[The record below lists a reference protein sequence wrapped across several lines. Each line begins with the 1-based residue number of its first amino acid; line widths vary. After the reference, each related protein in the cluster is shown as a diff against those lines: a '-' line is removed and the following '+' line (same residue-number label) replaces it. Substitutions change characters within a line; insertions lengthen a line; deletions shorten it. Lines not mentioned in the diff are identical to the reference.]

1 MDFAL
6 NRRQQFSHSP
16 LAYLLLAPQIV
27 IIAIFFVYP
36 AAQAVYLSFMLED
49 PWGMSSTFVGL
60 ENYQMLFESGEYRS
74 SVLFTI
80 MFAVVVSTISL
91 SLALLLAVKADG
103 ILHGQGPYK
112 VTLTWVYAVAPA
124 VAGIMGG
131 FLFNPHIGS
140 LTELFAAVG
149 WQFSFQTD
157 PVDATIALV
166 LVSVW
171 KQVSVNFIYFLAGL
185 QSISYAVREAALLD
199 CVSDSKRFWTITFPL
214 LAPTGFFLLVIN
226 LTYAFF
232 DTFGVIDTM
241 TAGGPGGNTT
251 SLVYKV
257 YRDGF
262 VGADLGGSSAQSVVL
277 LLLVLTLTFIQ
288 FRFVEKRVH
297 Y

>member
-1 MDFAL
+1 ME
-6 NRRQQFSHSP
+6 RRQHFSHTP
-16 LAYLLLAPQIV
+16 LPYLLLAPQIV
-27 IIAIFFVYP
+27 IIGVFFIYP
-36 AAQAVYLSFMLED
+36 AAQAIYLSFMLED
-49 PWGMSSTFVGL
+49 PWGLSSTFVWF
-60 ENYQMLFESGEYRS
+60 ENYQL
-74 SVLFTI
+74 LFTSSDYLESLG
-80 MFAVVVSTISL
+80 FTLLFSLLVSFLSL
-91 SLALLLAVKADG
+91 ALALLLAVKADN
-103 ILHGQGPYK
+103 IIHGQGPYRI
-112 VTLTWVYAVAPA
+112 TLTWVYAVAPA
-124 VAGIMGG
+124 VAGIIGG
-131 FLFNPHIGS
+131 FLFNPHIGV
-140 LTELFAAVG
+140 LTDLFERLG

-171 KQVSVNFIYFLAGL
+171 KQVSVNFVYFLAGL

-199 CVSDSKRFWTITFPL
+199 CQSDNKRFWTITFPL

-232 DTFGVIDTM
+232 ETFGVIDTM
-241 TAGGPGGNTT
+241 TNGGPGGSTT

-277 LLLVLTLTFIQ
+277 LVLVLLLTWLQ

>member
-1 MDFAL
+1 ME
-6 NRRQQFSHSP
+6 RRQHFSHTP
-16 LAYLLLAPQIV
+16 LPYLLLAPQIV
-27 IIAIFFVYP
+27 IIGVFFIYP
-36 AAQAVYLSFMLED
+36 AAQAIYLSFMLED
-49 PWGMSSTFVGL
+49 PWGLSSTFVWF
-60 ENYQMLFESGEYRS
+60 ENYQLLFTSSDYLESLGFTLLF
-74 SVLFTI
+74 SVL
-80 MFAVVVSTISL
+80 VSFLSL
-91 SLALLLAVKADG
+91 ALALLLAVKADK
-103 ILHGQGPYK
+103 IIHGQGPYRI
-112 VTLTWVYAVAPA
+112 TLTWVYAVAPA
-124 VAGIMGG
+124 VAGIIGG
-131 FLFNPHIGS
+131 FLFNPHIGV
-140 LTELFAAVG
+140 LTDLFERLG

-171 KQVSVNFIYFLAGL
+171 KQISVNFVYFLAGL

-199 CVSDSKRFWTITFPL
+199 CQSDNKRFWTITFPL

-232 DTFGVIDTM
+232 ETFGVIDTM
-241 TAGGPGGNTT
+241 TNGGPGGSTT

-277 LLLVLTLTFIQ
+277 LVLVLLLTWLQ

>member
-1 MDFAL
+1 ME
-6 NRRQQFSHSP
+6 RRQHFSHTP
-16 LAYLLLAPQIV
+16 LPYLLLAPQIV
-27 IIAIFFVYP
+27 IIGVFFIYP
-36 AAQAVYLSFMLED
+36 AAQAIYLSFMLED
-49 PWGMSSTFVGL
+49 PWGLSSTFVWF
-60 ENYQMLFESGEYRS
+60 ENYQLLFTSSDYLESLS
-74 SVLFTI
+74 FTLLFSVL
-80 MFAVVVSTISL
+80 VSFLSL
-91 SLALLLAVKADG
+91 ALALLLAVKTDN
-103 ILHGQGPYK
+103 IIHGQGPYRI
-112 VTLTWVYAVAPA
+112 TLTWVYAVAPA
-124 VAGIMGG
+124 VAGIIGG
-131 FLFNPHIGS
+131 FLFNPHIGV
-140 LTELFAAVG
+140 LTDLFERLG

-171 KQVSVNFIYFLAGL
+171 KQVSVNFVYFLAGL
-185 QSISYAVREAALLD
+185 QSISYAIREAALLD
-199 CVSDSKRFWTITFPL
+199 CQSDNKRFWTITFPL

-232 DTFGVIDTM
+232 ETFGVIDTM
-241 TAGGPGGNTT
+241 TNGGPGGSTT

-277 LLLVLTLTFIQ
+277 LVLVLLLTWLQ

>member
-1 MDFAL
+1 ME
-6 NRRQQFSHSP
+6 RRQHFSHTP
-16 LAYLLLAPQIV
+16 LPYLLLAPQIV
-27 IIAIFFVYP
+27 IIGVFFIYP
-36 AAQAVYLSFMLED
+36 AAQAIYLSFMLED
-49 PWGMSSTFVGL
+49 PWGLSSTFVWF
-60 ENYQMLFESGEYRS
+60 ENYQL
-74 SVLFTI
+74 LFTSSDYLESLG
-80 MFAVVVSTISL
+80 FTLLFSLLVSFL
-91 SLALLLAVKADG
+91 SLALALLLSVKADN
-103 ILHGQGPYK
+103 IIHGQGPYRI
-112 VTLTWVYAVAPA
+112 TLTWVYAVAPA
-124 VAGIMGG
+124 VAGIIGG
-131 FLFNPHIGS
+131 FLFNPHIGV
-140 LTELFAAVG
+140 LTDLFERLG

-171 KQVSVNFIYFLAGL
+171 KQVSVNFVYFLAGL

-199 CVSDSKRFWTITFPL
+199 CQSDNKRFWTITFPL

-232 DTFGVIDTM
+232 ETFGVIDTM
-241 TAGGPGGNTT
+241 TNGGPGGSTT

-277 LLLVLTLTFIQ
+277 LVLVLLLTWLQ

>member
-1 MDFAL
+1 ME
-6 NRRQQFSHSP
+6 RRQHFSHTP
-16 LAYLLLAPQIV
+16 LPYLLLAPQIV
-27 IIAIFFVYP
+27 IIGVFFIYP
-36 AAQAVYLSFMLED
+36 AAQAIYLSFMLED
-49 PWGMSSTFVGL
+49 PWGLSSTFVWF
-60 ENYQMLFESGEYRS
+60 ENYQL
-74 SVLFTI
+74 LFTSHDYLESLG
-80 MFAVVVSTISL
+80 FTLLFSLLVSFLSL
-91 SLALLLAVKADG
+91 ALALLLAVKADN
-103 ILHGQGPYK
+103 IIHGQGPYRI
-112 VTLTWVYAVAPA
+112 TLTWVYAVAPA
-124 VAGIMGG
+124 VAGIIGG
-131 FLFNPHIGS
+131 FLFNPHIGV
-140 LTELFAAVG
+140 LTDLFERLG

-171 KQVSVNFIYFLAGL
+171 KQASVNFVYFLAGL

-199 CVSDSKRFWTITFPL
+199 CQSDNKRFWTITFPL

-232 DTFGVIDTM
+232 ETFGVIDTM
-241 TAGGPGGNTT
+241 TNGGPGGSTT

-277 LLLVLTLTFIQ
+277 LVLVLLLTWLQ

>member
-1 MDFAL
+1 ME
-6 NRRQQFSHSP
+6 RRQHFSHTP
-16 LAYLLLAPQIV
+16 LPYLLLAPQIV
-27 IIAIFFVYP
+27 IIGVFFIYP
-36 AAQAVYLSFMLED
+36 AAQAIYLSFMLED
-49 PWGMSSTFVGL
+49 PWGLSSTFVWF
-60 ENYQMLFESGEYRS
+60 ENYQL
-74 SVLFTI
+74 LFTSSDYLESLG
-80 MFAVVVSTISL
+80 FTLLFSLLVSFLSL
-91 SLALLLAVKADG
+91 ALALLLAVKADN
-103 ILHGQGPYK
+103 IIHGQGPYRI
-112 VTLTWVYAVAPA
+112 TLTWVYAVAPA
-124 VAGIMGG
+124 VAGIIGG
-131 FLFNPHIGS
+131 FLFNPHIGV
-140 LTELFAAVG
+140 LTDLFERIG

-171 KQVSVNFIYFLAGL
+171 KQVSVNFVYFLAGL

-199 CVSDSKRFWTITFPL
+199 CQSDNKRFWTITFPL

-232 DTFGVIDTM
+232 ETFGVIDTM
-241 TAGGPGGNTT
+241 TNGGPGGSTT

-277 LLLVLTLTFIQ
+277 LVLVLLLTWLQ

>member
-1 MDFAL
+1 ME
-6 NRRQQFSHSP
+6 RQQHFSHTP
-16 LAYLLLAPQIV
+16 LPYLLLAPQIV
-27 IIAIFFVYP
+27 IIGVFFIYP
-36 AAQAVYLSFMLED
+36 AAQAIYLSFMLED
-49 PWGMSSTFVGL
+49 PWGLSSTFVWF
-60 ENYQMLFESGEYRS
+60 ENYQLLFTSSDYLESLGFTLLF
-74 SVLFTI
+74 SVL
-80 MFAVVVSTISL
+80 VSFLSL
-91 SLALLLAVKADG
+91 ALALLLAVKADN
-103 ILHGQGPYK
+103 IIHGQGPYRI
-112 VTLTWVYAVAPA
+112 TLTWVYAVAPA
-124 VAGIMGG
+124 VAGIIGG
-131 FLFNPHIGS
+131 FLFNPHIGV
-140 LTELFAAVG
+140 LTDLFERLG

-171 KQVSVNFIYFLAGL
+171 KQVSVNFVYFLAGL

-199 CVSDSKRFWTITFPL
+199 CQSDNKRFWTITFPL

-232 DTFGVIDTM
+232 ETFGVIDTM
-241 TAGGPGGNTT
+241 TNGGPGGSTT

-277 LLLVLTLTFIQ
+277 LVLVLLLTWLQ

>member
-1 MDFAL
+1 ME
-6 NRRQQFSHSP
+6 RRQHFSHTP
-16 LAYLLLAPQIV
+16 LPYLLLAPQIV
-27 IIAIFFVYP
+27 IIGVFFIYP
-36 AAQAVYLSFMLED
+36 AAQAIYLSFMLED
-49 PWGMSSTFVGL
+49 PWGLSSTFVWF
-60 ENYQMLFESGEYRS
+60 ENYQL
-74 SVLFTI
+74 LFTSSNYLESLG
-80 MFAVVVSTISL
+80 FTLLFSLLVSFLSL
-91 SLALLLAVKADG
+91 ALALLLAVKADN
-103 ILHGQGPYK
+103 IIHGQGPYRI
-112 VTLTWVYAVAPA
+112 TLTWVYAVAPA
-124 VAGIMGG
+124 VAGIIGG
-131 FLFNPHIGS
+131 FLFNPHIGV
-140 LTELFAAVG
+140 LTDLFERLG

-171 KQVSVNFIYFLAGL
+171 KQVSVNFVYFLAGL

-199 CVSDSKRFWTITFPL
+199 CQSDNKRFWTITFPL

-232 DTFGVIDTM
+232 ETFGVIDTM
-241 TAGGPGGNTT
+241 TNGGPGGSTT

-277 LLLVLTLTFIQ
+277 LVLVLLLTWLQ

>member
-1 MDFAL
+1 ME
-6 NRRQQFSHSP
+6 RRQQFRHTP
-16 LAYLLLAPQIV
+16 LPYLFIAPQIL
-27 IIAIFFVYP
+27 IIAIFFIYP

-49 PWGMSSTFVGL
+49 PWGMSSTFVWF
-60 ENYQMLFESGEYRS
+60 ENYTMLFESSEYLKS
-74 SVLFTI
+74 IGFTLLFS
-80 MFAVVVSTISL
+80 ALVSFL
-91 SLALLLAVKADG
+91 SLITALLLAVKANNV
-103 ILHGQGPYK
+103 IHGQSIYR

-124 VAGIMGG
+124 VAGVMGT
-131 FLFNPHIGS
+131 FIFNPHIG
-140 LTELFAAVG
+140 LFTDFFKSVG
-149 WQFSFQTD
+149 YEFNYQTD
-157 PVDATIALV
+157 SSQAIFILV

-171 KQVSVNFIYFLAGL
+171 KQISVNFVYFLAGL
-185 QSISYAVREAALLD
+185 QSIPHAVKEASMLD
-199 CVSDSKRFWTITFPL
+199 CVSDTRRFWTITFPL

-232 DTFGVIDTM
+232 ETFGVIDTM
-241 TAGGPGGNTT
+241 TAGGPGGSTT

-277 LLLVLTLTFIQ
+277 LLLVLGLTWIQ

>member
-1 MDFAL
+1 ME
-6 NRRQQFSHSP
+6 RRQHFSHTP
-16 LAYLLLAPQIV
+16 LPYLLLTPQIV
-27 IIAIFFVYP
+27 IIGVFFIYP
-36 AAQAVYLSFMLED
+36 AAQAIYLSFMLED
-49 PWGMSSTFVGL
+49 PWGLSSTFVWF
-60 ENYQMLFESGEYRS
+60 ENYQL
-74 SVLFTI
+74 LFTSSDYLESLG
-80 MFAVVVSTISL
+80 FTLLFSLLVSFL
-91 SLALLLAVKADG
+91 SLALALLLSVKADN
-103 ILHGQGPYK
+103 IIHGQGPYRI
-112 VTLTWVYAVAPA
+112 TLTWVYAVAPA
-124 VAGIMGG
+124 VAGIIGG
-131 FLFNPHIGS
+131 FLFNPHIGV
-140 LTELFAAVG
+140 LTDLFERLG

-171 KQVSVNFIYFLAGL
+171 KQVSVNFVYFLAGL

-199 CVSDSKRFWTITFPL
+199 CQSDNKRFWTITFPL

-232 DTFGVIDTM
+232 ETFGVIDTM
-241 TAGGPGGNTT
+241 TNGGPGGSTT

-277 LLLVLTLTFIQ
+277 LVLVLLLTWLQ

>member
-1 MDFAL
+1 MQ
-6 NRRQQFSHSP
+6 RRQHFAHTP
-16 LAYLLLAPQIV
+16 LPYLLLAPQIV
-27 IIAIFFVYP
+27 IIAVFFIYP
-36 AAQAVYLSFMLED
+36 AAQAIYLSFMLED
-49 PWGMSSTFVGL
+49 PWGLSSTFVWF
-60 ENYQMLFESGEYRS
+60 ENYQ
-74 SVLFTI
+74 VLFSSTDYLDSLGFTLLFSVI
-80 MFAVVVSTISL
+80 VSFLSL
-91 SLALLLAVKADG
+91 ALALLLAVKADN
-103 ILHGQGPYK
+103 IIHGQGSYR

-124 VAGIMGG
+124 VAGIIGG
-131 FLFNPHIGS
+131 FLFNPHIGV
-140 LTELFAAVG
+140 LTDLFQYIG
-149 WQFSFQTD
+149 WQFSFQTN
-157 PVDATIALV
+157 PVDATIALI

-171 KQVSVNFIYFLAGL
+171 KQVSVNFLYFLAGL

-199 CVSDSKRFWTITFPL
+199 CQSDNKRFWSITFPL

-241 TAGGPGGNTT
+241 TNGGPGGSTT

-277 LLLVLTLTFIQ
+277 LVLVLALTWLQ

>member
-1 MDFAL
+1 MTVE
-6 NRRQQFSHSP
+6 RRQHFSHTP
-16 LAYLLLAPQIV
+16 LPYLLLAPQIV
-27 IIAIFFVYP
+27 IIGVFFIYP
-36 AAQAVYLSFMLED
+36 AAQAIYLSFMLED
-49 PWGMSSTFVGL
+49 PWGLSSTFVWF
-60 ENYQMLFESGEYRS
+60 ENYQL
-74 SVLFTI
+74 LFTSSDYLESLG
-80 MFAVVVSTISL
+80 FTLLFSLLVSFLSL
-91 SLALLLAVKADG
+91 ALALLLAVKADN
-103 ILHGQGPYK
+103 IIHGQGPYRI
-112 VTLTWVYAVAPA
+112 TLTWVYAVAPA
-124 VAGIMGG
+124 VAGIIGG
-131 FLFNPHIGS
+131 FLFNPHIGV
-140 LTELFAAVG
+140 LTDLFERLG

-157 PVDATIALV
+157 PVDATIALI

-171 KQVSVNFIYFLAGL
+171 KQVSVNFVYFLAGL

-199 CVSDSKRFWTITFPL
+199 CQSDNKRFWTITFPL

-232 DTFGVIDTM
+232 ETFGVIDTM
-241 TAGGPGGNTT
+241 TNGGPGGSTT

-277 LLLVLTLTFIQ
+277 LVLVLLLTWLQ

>member
-1 MDFAL
+1 ME
-6 NRRQQFSHSP
+6 RRQHFSHTP
-16 LAYLLLAPQIV
+16 LPYLLLAPQIV
-27 IIAIFFVYP
+27 IIGVFFIYP
-36 AAQAVYLSFMLED
+36 AAQAIYLSFMLED
-49 PWGMSSTFVGL
+49 PWGLSSTFVWF
-60 ENYQMLFESGEYRS
+60 ENYQL
-74 SVLFTI
+74 LFTSSDYLESLG
-80 MFAVVVSTISL
+80 FTLLFSLLVSFLSL
-91 SLALLLAVKADG
+91 ALALLLAVKADN
-103 ILHGQGPYK
+103 IIHGQGPYRI
-112 VTLTWVYAVAPA
+112 TLTWVYAVAPA
-124 VAGIMGG
+124 VAGIIGG
-131 FLFNPHIGS
+131 FLFNPHIGV
-140 LTELFAAVG
+140 LTDLFERLG

-157 PVDATIALV
+157 PVDATIALI

-171 KQVSVNFIYFLAGL
+171 KQVSVNFVYFLAGL

-199 CVSDSKRFWTITFPL
+199 CQSDNKRFWTITFPL

-232 DTFGVIDTM
+232 ETFGVIDTM
-241 TAGGPGGNTT
+241 TNGGPGGSTT

-277 LLLVLTLTFIQ
+277 LVLVLLLTWLQ

>member
-1 MDFAL
+1 M

-16 LAYLLLAPQIV
+16 LAYLLLAPQIA

-49 PWGMSSTFVGL
+49 PWGLSSTFVGL
-60 ENYQMLFESGEYRS
+60 ENYQMLFGSEEYRS

-80 MFAVVVSTISL
+80 MFAIVVSALSL
-91 SLALLLAVKADG
+91 SLALLLAVKADSV
-103 ILHGQGPYK
+103 LHGQGPYK
-112 VTLTWVYAVAPA
+112 ITLTWVYAVAPA

-131 FLFNPHIGS
+131 FLFNPHIGT
-140 LTELFAAVG
+140 LTDLFSAIG

-157 PVDATIALV
+157 PVDATIALI

-185 QSISYAVREAALLD
+185 QSISFAVREAALLD

-226 LTYAFF
+226 LTYSFF

-241 TAGGPGGNTT
+241 TSGGPGGNTT

>member
-1 MDFAL
+1 ME
-6 NRRQQFSHSP
+6 RRQHFSHTP
-16 LAYLLLAPQIV
+16 LPYLLLAPQIV
-27 IIAIFFVYP
+27 IIGVFFIYP
-36 AAQAVYLSFMLED
+36 AAQAIYLSFMLED
-49 PWGMSSTFVGL
+49 PWGLSSTFVWF
-60 ENYQMLFESGEYRS
+60 ENYQL
-74 SVLFTI
+74 LFTSSDY
-80 MFAVVVSTISL
+80 MESLGFTLLFSLLVSFLSL
-91 SLALLLAVKADG
+91 ALALLLAVKADN
-103 ILHGQGPYK
+103 IIHGQGPYRI
-112 VTLTWVYAVAPA
+112 TLTWVYAVAPA
-124 VAGIMGG
+124 VAGIIGG
-131 FLFNPHIGS
+131 FLFNPHIGV
-140 LTELFAAVG
+140 LTDLFERLG

-171 KQVSVNFIYFLAGL
+171 KQVSVNFVYFLAGL

-199 CVSDSKRFWTITFPL
+199 CQSDNKRFWTITFPL

-232 DTFGVIDTM
+232 ETFGVIDTM
-241 TAGGPGGNTT
+241 TNGGPGGSTT

-277 LLLVLTLTFIQ
+277 LVLVLLLTWLQ

>member
-1 MDFAL
+1 ME
-6 NRRQQFSHSP
+6 RRQHFSHTP
-16 LAYLLLAPQIV
+16 LPYLLLAPQIV
-27 IIAIFFVYP
+27 IIGVFFIYP
-36 AAQAVYLSFMLED
+36 AAQAIYLSFMLED
-49 PWGMSSTFVGL
+49 PWGLSSTFVWF
-60 ENYQMLFESGEYRS
+60 ENYQL
-74 SVLFTI
+74 LFTSSDYLESLG
-80 MFAVVVSTISL
+80 FTLLFSLLVSFLSL
-91 SLALLLAVKADG
+91 ALALLLAVKADN
-103 ILHGQGPYK
+103 IIHGQGPYRI
-112 VTLTWVYAVAPA
+112 TLTWVYAVAPA
-124 VAGIMGG
+124 VAGIIGG
-131 FLFNPHIGS
+131 FLFNPHIGV
-140 LTELFAAVG
+140 LTELFERLG

-171 KQVSVNFIYFLAGL
+171 KQVSVNFVYFLAGL

-199 CVSDSKRFWTITFPL
+199 CQSDNKRFWTITFPL

-232 DTFGVIDTM
+232 ETFGVIDTM
-241 TAGGPGGNTT
+241 TNGGPGGSTT

-277 LLLVLTLTFIQ
+277 LVLVLLLTWLQ

>member
-1 MDFAL
+1 MQ
-6 NRRQQFSHSP
+6 RRQHFAHTP
-16 LAYLLLAPQIV
+16 LPYLLLAPQIV
-27 IIAIFFVYP
+27 IIAVFFIYP
-36 AAQAVYLSFMLED
+36 AAQAIYLSFMLED
-49 PWGMSSTFVGL
+49 PWGLSSTFVWF
-60 ENYQMLFESGEYRS
+60 ENYQELFSSAEYLNS
-74 SVLFTI
+74 LGFTLLFSVI
-80 MFAVVVSTISL
+80 VSFLSL
-91 SLALLLAVKADG
+91 ALALLLAVKADN
-103 ILHGQGPYK
+103 IIHGQSAYR

-124 VAGIMGG
+124 VAGIIGS
-131 FLFNPHIGS
+131 FLFNPHIGV
-140 LTELFAAVG
+140 LTDLFQRIG

-157 PVDATIALV
+157 PFDASIALV

-171 KQVSVNFIYFLAGL
+171 KQVSVNFLYFLAGL

-199 CVSDSKRFWTITFPL
+199 CQSDSKRFWSITFPL

-241 TAGGPGGNTT
+241 TNGGPGGSTT

-277 LLLVLTLTFIQ
+277 LVLVLALTWLQ

>member
-1 MDFAL
+1 ME
-6 NRRQQFSHSP
+6 RRQHFSHTP
-16 LAYLLLAPQIV
+16 LPYLLLAPQIV
-27 IIAIFFVYP
+27 IIGVFFIYP
-36 AAQAVYLSFMLED
+36 AAQAIYLSFMLED
-49 PWGMSSTFVGL
+49 PWGLSSTFVWF
-60 ENYQMLFESGEYRS
+60 ENYQLLFTSSDYLESLGFTLLF
-74 SVLFTI
+74 SVL
-80 MFAVVVSTISL
+80 VSLLSL
-91 SLALLLAVKADG
+91 ALALLLAVKADK
-103 ILHGQGPYK
+103 IIHGQGPYRI
-112 VTLTWVYAVAPA
+112 TLTWVYAVAPA
-124 VAGIMGG
+124 VAGIIGG
-131 FLFNPHIGS
+131 FLFNPHIGV
-140 LTELFAAVG
+140 LTDLFERLG

-171 KQVSVNFIYFLAGL
+171 KQISVNFVYFLAGL

-199 CVSDSKRFWTITFPL
+199 CQSDNKRFWTITFPL

-232 DTFGVIDTM
+232 ETFGVIDTM
-241 TAGGPGGNTT
+241 TNGGPGGSTT

-277 LLLVLTLTFIQ
+277 LVLVLLLTWLQ

>member
-1 MDFAL
+1 M
-6 NRRQQFSHSP
+6 
-16 LAYLLLAPQIV
+16 
-27 IIAIFFVYP
+27 FFIYP
-36 AAQAVYLSFMLED
+36 AAQAIYLSFMLED
-49 PWGMSSTFVGL
+49 PWGLSSTFVWF
-60 ENYQMLFESGEYRS
+60 ENYQL
-74 SVLFTI
+74 LFTSSDYLESLG
-80 MFAVVVSTISL
+80 FTLLFSLLVSFLSL
-91 SLALLLAVKADG
+91 ALALLLAVKADN
-103 ILHGQGPYK
+103 IIHGQGPYRI
-112 VTLTWVYAVAPA
+112 TLTWVYAVAPA
-124 VAGIMGG
+124 VAGIIGG
-131 FLFNPHIGS
+131 FLFNPHIGV
-140 LTELFAAVG
+140 LTDLFERLG

-171 KQVSVNFIYFLAGL
+171 KQVSVNFVYFLAGL

-199 CVSDSKRFWTITFPL
+199 CQSDNKRFWTITFPL

-232 DTFGVIDTM
+232 ETFGVIDTM
-241 TAGGPGGNTT
+241 TNGGPGGSTT

-277 LLLVLTLTFIQ
+277 LVLVLLLTWLQ

>member
-1 MDFAL
+1 ME
-6 NRRQQFSHSP
+6 RRQHFSHTP
-16 LAYLLLAPQIV
+16 LPYLLLAPQIV
-27 IIAIFFVYP
+27 IIGVFFIYP
-36 AAQAVYLSFMLED
+36 AAQAIYLSFMLED
-49 PWGMSSTFVGL
+49 PWGLSSTFVWF
-60 ENYQMLFESGEYRS
+60 ENYQLLFTSSDYLESLGFTLLF
-74 SVLFTI
+74 SVL
-80 MFAVVVSTISL
+80 VSFLSL
-91 SLALLLAVKADG
+91 ALALLLAVKADK
-103 ILHGQGPYK
+103 IIHGQGPYRI
-112 VTLTWVYAVAPA
+112 TLTWVYAVAPA
-124 VAGIMGG
+124 VAGIIGG
-131 FLFNPHIGS
+131 FLFNPHIGV
-140 LTELFAAVG
+140 LTDLFERLG

-171 KQVSVNFIYFLAGL
+171 KQVSVNFVYFLAGL
-185 QSISYAVREAALLD
+185 QSISYALREAALLD
-199 CVSDSKRFWTITFPL
+199 CQSDNKRFWTITFPL

-232 DTFGVIDTM
+232 ETFGVIDTM
-241 TAGGPGGNTT
+241 TNGGPGGSTT

-277 LLLVLTLTFIQ
+277 LVLVLLLTWLQ

>member
-1 MDFAL
+1 ME
-6 NRRQQFSHSP
+6 RRQHFSHTP
-16 LAYLLLAPQIV
+16 LPYLLLAPQIV
-27 IIAIFFVYP
+27 IIGVFFIYP
-36 AAQAVYLSFMLED
+36 AAQAIYLSFMLED
-49 PWGMSSTFVGL
+49 PWGLSSTFVWF
-60 ENYQMLFESGEYRS
+60 ENYQLLFTSSDYLESLGFTLLF
-74 SVLFTI
+74 SVL
-80 MFAVVVSTISL
+80 VSFLSL
-91 SLALLLAVKADG
+91 ALALLLAVKADN
-103 ILHGQGPYK
+103 IIHGQGPYRI
-112 VTLTWVYAVAPA
+112 TLTWVYAVAPA
-124 VAGIMGG
+124 VAGIIGG
-131 FLFNPHIGS
+131 FLFNPHIGV
-140 LTELFAAVG
+140 LTDLFERLG

-171 KQVSVNFIYFLAGL
+171 KQVSVNFVYFLAGL

-199 CVSDSKRFWTITFPL
+199 CQSDNKRFWTITFPL

-232 DTFGVIDTM
+232 ETFGVIDTM
-241 TAGGPGGNTT
+241 TNGGPGGNTT

-277 LLLVLTLTFIQ
+277 LVLVLLLTWLQ

>member
-1 MDFAL
+1 ME
-6 NRRQQFSHSP
+6 RRQHFSHTP
-16 LAYLLLAPQIV
+16 LPYLLLAPQIV
-27 IIAIFFVYP
+27 IIGVFFIYP
-36 AAQAVYLSFMLED
+36 AAQAIYLSFMLED
-49 PWGMSSTFVGL
+49 PWGLSSTFVWF
-60 ENYQMLFESGEYRS
+60 ENYQL
-74 SVLFTI
+74 LFTSSDYLESLG
-80 MFAVVVSTISL
+80 FTLLFSLLVSFLSL
-91 SLALLLAVKADG
+91 ALALLLAVKADN
-103 ILHGQGPYK
+103 IIHGQGPYRI
-112 VTLTWVYAVAPA
+112 TLTWVYAVAPA
-124 VAGIMGG
+124 VAGIIGG
-131 FLFNPHIGS
+131 FLFNPHIGV
-140 LTELFAAVG
+140 LTDLFERLG

-171 KQVSVNFIYFLAGL
+171 KQVSVNFVYFLAGL

-199 CVSDSKRFWTITFPL
+199 CQSDNKRFWTITFPL

-232 DTFGVIDTM
+232 ETFGVIDTM
-241 TAGGPGGNTT
+241 TNGGPGGSTT

-277 LLLVLTLTFIQ
+277 LVLVLLLTWLQ

-297 Y
+297 

>member
-1 MDFAL
+1 ME
-6 NRRQQFSHSP
+6 RRQHFSHTP
-16 LAYLLLAPQIV
+16 LPYLLLAPQIV
-27 IIAIFFVYP
+27 IIGVFFIYP
-36 AAQAVYLSFMLED
+36 AAQAIYLSFMLED
-49 PWGMSSTFVGL
+49 PWGLSSTFVWF
-60 ENYQMLFESGEYRS
+60 ENYQLLFTSSDYLESLS
-74 SVLFTI
+74 FTLLFSVL
-80 MFAVVVSTISL
+80 VSFLSL
-91 SLALLLAVKADG
+91 ALALLLAVKADN
-103 ILHGQGPYK
+103 IIHGQGPYRI
-112 VTLTWVYAVAPA
+112 TLTWVYAVAPA
-124 VAGIMGG
+124 VAGIIGG
-131 FLFNPHIGS
+131 FLFNPHIGV
-140 LTELFAAVG
+140 LTDLFERLG

-171 KQVSVNFIYFLAGL
+171 KQISVNFVYFLAGL

-199 CVSDSKRFWTITFPL
+199 CQSDNKRFWTITFPL

-232 DTFGVIDTM
+232 ETFGVIDTM
-241 TAGGPGGNTT
+241 TNGGPGGSTT

-277 LLLVLTLTFIQ
+277 LVLVLLLTWLQ

>member
-1 MDFAL
+1 MQ
-6 NRRQQFSHSP
+6 RRQQFNHSALP
-16 LAYLLLAPQIV
+16 YFFLAPQII

-36 AAQAVYLSFMLED
+36 ALKAVYLSFMLED
-49 PWGMSSTFVGL
+49 PWGMSSTFVWF
-60 ENYQMLFESGEYRS
+60 ENYQMLFASDEYLK
-74 SVLFTI
+74 SVGFTLCFA
-80 MFAVVVSTISL
+80 FAVSFFSL
-91 SLALLLAVKADG
+91 ALALLLAVKADNV
-103 ILHGQGPYK
+103 IHGQSSYK

-124 VAGIMGG
+124 IAGVIGS
-131 FLFNPHIGS
+131 FLFNPHIGV
-140 LTELFAAVG
+140 LTDFFAALG
-149 WQFSFQTD
+149 WHFSFQTD
-157 PVDATIALV
+157 PFDATFALI

-171 KQVSVNFIYFLAGL
+171 KQVAVNFIYFLAGL
-185 QSISYAVREAALLD
+185 QSISHAVKEAATLD
-199 CVSDSKRFWTITFPL
+199 CVSDNKRFWSITFPL

-241 TAGGPGGNTT
+241 TNGGPGGSTT

-277 LLLVLTLTFIQ
+277 LILVLSLTFIQ

>member
-1 MDFAL
+1 ME
-6 NRRQQFSHSP
+6 RRQHFSHTP
-16 LAYLLLAPQIV
+16 LPYLLLAPQIV
-27 IIAIFFVYP
+27 IIGVFFIYP
-36 AAQAVYLSFMLED
+36 AAQAIYLSFMLED
-49 PWGMSSTFVGL
+49 PWGLSSTFVWF
-60 ENYQMLFESGEYRS
+60 ENYQL
-74 SVLFTI
+74 LFTSSDYLESLG
-80 MFAVVVSTISL
+80 FTLLFSLLVSFLSL
-91 SLALLLAVKADG
+91 ALALLLAVKADN
-103 ILHGQGPYK
+103 IIHGQGPYRI
-112 VTLTWVYAVAPA
+112 TLTWVYAVAPA
-124 VAGIMGG
+124 VAGIIGG
-131 FLFNPHIGS
+131 FLFNPHIGV
-140 LTELFAAVG
+140 LTDLFERLG

-171 KQVSVNFIYFLAGL
+171 KQVSVNFVYFLAGL

-199 CVSDSKRFWTITFPL
+199 CQSDNKRFWTITFPL

-232 DTFGVIDTM
+232 ETFGLIDTM
-241 TAGGPGGNTT
+241 TNGGPGGSTT

-277 LLLVLTLTFIQ
+277 LVLVLLLTWLQ

>member
-1 MDFAL
+1 M
-6 NRRQQFSHSP
+6 NRRQQFQHSP
-16 LAYLLLAPQIV
+16 LAYLLLAPQII
-27 IIAIFFVYP
+27 IIAVFFIYP
-36 AAQAVYLSFMLED
+36 AAQAIYLSFMLED

-60 ENYQMLFESGEYRS
+60 ENYQILAESRDYID
-74 SVLFTI
+74 SVIFTVI
-80 MFAVVVSTISL
+80 FAFTVSFLSL
-91 SLALLLAVKADG
+91 ALALLLAVKADSV
-103 ILHGQGPYK
+103 IHGQGSYK

-131 FLFNPHIGS
+131 FLFNPHIGT
-140 LTELFAAVG
+140 LTDLFAAIG

-166 LVSVW
+166 IVSVW

-199 CVSDSKRFWTITFPL
+199 CVSDRKRFWTITFPL

-226 LTYAFF
+226 LTYSFF

-241 TAGGPGGNTT
+241 TSGGPGGNTT

>member
-1 MDFAL
+1 ME
-6 NRRQQFSHSP
+6 RRQHFSHTP
-16 LAYLLLAPQIV
+16 LSYLLLAPQIV
-27 IIAIFFVYP
+27 IIGVFFIYP
-36 AAQAVYLSFMLED
+36 AAQAIYLSFMLED
-49 PWGMSSTFVGL
+49 PWGLSSTFVWF
-60 ENYQMLFESGEYRS
+60 ENYQL
-74 SVLFTI
+74 LFTSSDY
-80 MFAVVVSTISL
+80 MESLGFTLLFSLLVSFLSL
-91 SLALLLAVKADG
+91 ALALLLAVKADN
-103 ILHGQGPYK
+103 IIHGQGPYRI
-112 VTLTWVYAVAPA
+112 TLTWVYAVAPA
-124 VAGIMGG
+124 VAGIIGG
-131 FLFNPHIGS
+131 FLFNPHIGV
-140 LTELFAAVG
+140 LTDLFERLG

-171 KQVSVNFIYFLAGL
+171 KQVSVNFVYFLAGL

-199 CVSDSKRFWTITFPL
+199 CQSDNKRFWTITFPL

-232 DTFGVIDTM
+232 ETFGVIDTM
-241 TAGGPGGNTT
+241 TNGGPGGSTT

-277 LLLVLTLTFIQ
+277 LVLVLLLTWLQ